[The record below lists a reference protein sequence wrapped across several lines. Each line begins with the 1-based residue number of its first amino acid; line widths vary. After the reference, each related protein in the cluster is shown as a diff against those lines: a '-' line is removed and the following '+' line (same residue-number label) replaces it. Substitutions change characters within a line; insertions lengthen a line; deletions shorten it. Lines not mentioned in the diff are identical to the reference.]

1 MWVWNIGSISENPEN
16 IPPSKIDYKRAST
29 FNKQNKSQEEEELCF
44 LYQYL
49 KLTTHPRADSHMC
62 EHVWRGYYIKNGYSA
77 VLVTFSHIF
86 FCSSFLTNHC
96 NRETKC
102 NEKTTLELW
111 TAQKVECRKDIW
123 SSFNTQNH
131 DEGNI
136 HWKGIV
142 LHKYLNLATRF
153 IQEAAA
159 WAL

>member
-1 MWVWNIGSISENPEN
+1 MCDSSSSNKLCLSIFILIMWVWDIGSISENPEN

-29 FNKQNKSQEEEELCF
+29 FYKRNSQSQEEEELCF

-77 VLVTFSHIF
+77 VFVTFSYTF

-102 NEKTTLELW
+102 NEK
-111 TAQKVECRKDIW
+111 
-123 SSFNTQNH
+123 NH
-131 DEGNI
+131 IRTMNSTKSRMLKRYMI
-136 HWKGIV
+136 K
-142 LHKYLNLATRF
+142 F
-153 IQEAAA
+153 Q
-159 WAL
+159 